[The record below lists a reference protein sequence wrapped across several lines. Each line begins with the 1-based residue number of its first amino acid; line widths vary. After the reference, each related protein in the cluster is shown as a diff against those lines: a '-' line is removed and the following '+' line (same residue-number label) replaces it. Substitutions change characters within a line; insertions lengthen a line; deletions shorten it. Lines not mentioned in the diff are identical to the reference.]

1 MPIKHNTYQVKIRH
15 QNENKKPWEG
25 IKATEHQATNVL
37 RACVQAAMLDD
48 DYENIVSFRISGKGM
63 SQIHIAWNGR
73 DWTLATMGDLD
84 NTPEGEQ

>member
-48 DYENIVSFRISGKGM
+48 DYENIVSFRISG
-63 SQIHIAWNGR
+63 NGR